1 MLQFSSKYKFMNRGG
16 ILFILNILL
25 FLSAKTFAATTY
37 YSRLGGAFD
46 TTLTWSNTSHSGS
59 AVGSAPCSC
68 SPCSIAGNNTFEIDH
83 AVVSTCDMTFSGNPD
98 IHIRA
103 GGSLSVTG
111 NAGISGAVIFIID
124 SGATV
129 SVSGNFSVTGGGG
142 YVTINGTLTV
152 GGNITINGSYP
163 VCGDG
168 TIIYGGSL
176 SGSGEICNDVTVLP
190 VEWLYLEGRY
200 ARNIVHLNWA
210 TASETNN
217 DYFTVQKSPDG
228 EGFSGI
234 ATVDGAG
241 NSTTIR
247 EYTCSDYSPAQ
258 GINYYRIKQT
268 DFNGQYDFSGT
279 IALYISAN
287 GMSVA
292 IAPTLVKG
300 NSVQIF
306 FSGLRNH
313 RAEIYLSDIT
323 GKTLKREQTIIRTD
337 NEHITFRFG
346 SGLPCS
352 IYLLPVSMPDF
363 QHTEKI
369 VVE

>member
-1 MLQFSSKYKFMNRGG
+1 MS
-16 ILFILNILL
+16 
-25 FLSAKTFAATTY
+25 
-37 YSRLGGAFD
+37 
-46 TTLTWSNTSHSGS
+46 
-59 AVGSAPCSC
+59 
-68 SPCSIAGNNTFEIDH
+68 
-83 AVVSTCDMTFSGNPD
+83 FSGNPD
-98 IHIRA
+98 IFIRS
-103 GGSLSVTG
+103 GGSLTVTG
-111 NAGISGAVIFIID
+111 NGSISGAVIFVID
-124 SGATV
+124 SGASM

-142 YVTINGTLTV
+142 YVTINGTLSV
-152 GGNITINGSYP
+152 GGSITINGSYP
-163 VCGDG
+163 VCGTG
-168 TIIYGGSL
+168 TITYGTSL
-176 SGSGEICNDVTVLP
+176 SGSGEICGTVTVLP

-210 TASETNN
+210 TASEINN

-241 NSTTIR
+241 NSSTVR
-247 EYTCSDYSPAQ
+247 EYTCNDYTPAQ

-287 GMSVA
+287 GMSVG

-306 FSGLRNH
+306 FSGLRNR
-313 RAEIYLSDIT
+313 RADILLSDIT
-323 GKTLKREQTIIRTD
+323 GKLLKRENIIVRSD
-337 NEHITFRFG
+337 NEHITFRF
-346 SGLPCS
+346 SAGLPRAV
-352 IYLLPVSMPDF
+352 YLLTVSMPDF